1 MIRLN
6 WRNFLCALAIVLSS
20 SLARA
25 QSNPDLLQYALE
37 CDGENFSMCAQP
49 LLKGEKAP
57 FDGQLLTPELAISL
71 SQRAMAFDSQLEIE
85 LERSQKLHDIEMN
98 YQRDIS
104 NLDKEASKK
113 QIKLLEKRLNEVVK
127 IPWYQK
133 PAFVAITSC
142 VATVAVV
149 IGAVFVIKAAD

>member
-1 MIRLN
+1 MIRRN
-6 WRNFLCALAIVLSS
+6 WLNFLCALAIVLSS
-20 SLARA
+20 SLARG

-85 LERSQKLHDIEMN
+85 LERSQKLHDIEMH
-98 YQRDIS
+98 YQQDIN

-127 IPWYQK
+127 IPWYK
-133 PAFVAITSC
+133 TPVFVAITSC
-142 VATVAVV
+142 VSTVLVVFGATYLV
-149 IGAVFVIKAAD
+149 KALD